1 MIYNKERPR
10 TFDQIIGQKS
20 IVENIRNQSI
30 RDHFFP
36 VFILCGQLG
45 SGKTTM
51 ARLIAMAANCTQKD
65 VSGNPCGKCDSCH
78 AVLEGTSE
86 GIIEID
92 GASNNGVESIRKL
105 LTQASTMGIF
115 RKKVI
120 VIDEAHMLSKS
131 AFNALLITL
140 ENPPPHCIFI
150 LCTTEVEALPETV
163 VSRAPVYTFGKIPD
177 NLIKQHIL
185 FVAEKNKIRITE
197 DAASILSRYANGAM
211 RNALQLLE
219 HISMQK
225 DKEAVIEEQ
234 DVTHILGL
242 SSLEQRAAFLDG
254 CLANDIEAIM
264 LVLRH
269 CEDNGISLKNFL
281 QDTLRMNADL
291 LLASS
296 GAEVVGTEFYLS
308 RLSELNKYSIKDI
321 IQTSKILS
329 KISANS
335 DNCISVERVAVD
347 VISSLAEPSRTFYG
361 ASEKRGSKVT
371 EPQMQTNQCLQV
383 TDHKENKEQL
393 SENSGSKNDPEFQM
407 AEESPFET
415 MADSHGPITNLFGNI
430 FGSILGGV
438 TASES
443 LVQPVKGKKK
453 TFGGACDL
461 REMSSMSCQQSTDF
475 EEQNNS
481 NKKNPELCIQEDTKV
496 TEGNLS
502 WEDMVAMG
510 LVPREL
516 TLPAPETEEELEKV
530 YEKRVTEPV
539 KGEEEEDYRTKTD
552 LINDKKKLEKL
563 LKDPGFKLLYNK
575 ARVEEKDFQI
585 YLFFDKQAY
594 LEAAKV
600 FLKGENDI
608 IAILEEK
615 EG

>member
-20 IVENIRNQSI
+20 IVENIRNQSK
-30 RDHFFP
+30 RNQFFP

-65 VSGNPCGKCDSCH
+65 ECGNPCGKCDSCH

-308 RLSELNKYSIKDI
+308 RLSELNKYSLKDI

-329 KISANS
+329 KIAANP

-361 ASEKRGSKVT
+361 TSEKRGSKVA
-371 EPQMQTNQCLQV
+371 EPT
-383 TDHKENKEQL
+383 
-393 SENSGSKNDPEFQM
+393 KNDPEFQM

-415 MADSHGPITNLFGNI
+415 MADSHGPITNLFGNV

-443 LVQPVKGKKK
+443 LVQPVRGKKK

-481 NKKNPELCIQEDTKV
+481 DKKNPELCIQEDTKV

-530 YEKRVTEPV
+530 YEKRVTETV

-552 LINDKKKLEKL
+552 LINAKKKLEKL
-563 LKDPGFKLLYNK
+563 LKNPGFKLLYNK

-585 YLFFDKQAY
+585 YLVFDKQAY

-608 IAILEEK
+608 IAIFEEK